1 MLQLQDKV
9 AIITGAS
16 SGIGH
21 AAAKLFAEQGAKV
34 VVSGRR
40 KSELD
45 ALVDDIKRRGGQAVA
60 VVGDVRSEET
70 AESLVRTAEERFGGL
85 DVAFNNAGAISEAG
99 PVTRHSLKGWHE
111 TIDTNLT
118 SAFLG
123 AKHQIPAMLKRG
135 RGSLIFT
142 STFIAQSVGFPGLA
156 AYSAAKAGLLGLM
169 RVVAVEYGSQG
180 IRANA
185 LLCAGVDTP
194 MSRSASNTPE
204 SWAFLE
210 GLHALKRVAK
220 PEEIAQTA
228 LYLAS
233 DQSSFITGTALTAD
247 GGASISRT

>member
-1 MLQLQDKV
+1 MQLRDKV
-9 AIITGAS
+9 AIITGSS
-16 SGIGH
+16 SGIGR
-21 AAAKLFAEQGAKV
+21 AAALLFAEQGAKV
-34 VVSGRR
+34 IVSARREAELARVVD
-40 KSELD
+40 E
-45 ALVDDIKRRGGQAVA
+45 IKRRGGQAFAVA
-60 VVGDVRSEET
+60 GNVQDEKT
-70 AESLVRTAEERFGGL
+70 AERCVTAAVERFGGL

-99 PVTRHSLKGWHE
+99 PLPKNTLKGWHE

-123 AKHQIPAMLKRG
+123 AKYQIPAMIERG
-135 RGSLIFT
+135 GGSIIFT

-156 AYSAAKAGLLGLM
+156 AYSAAKAGLIGMM
-169 RVVAVEYGSQG
+169 RVIAVEFGRQG

-194 MSRSASNTPE
+194 MGRSSSNTPE

-210 GLHALKRVAK
+210 GLHALKRVAR

-233 DQSSFITGTALTAD
+233 DQSSFTTGTTIVAD
-247 GGASISRT
+247 GGASINRT